1 MKRILAVFLLAAIL
15 IVPAAAASD
24 FTDVPENHWAYEYI
38 RNAVD
43 GGLVNGVGD
52 GRFEPEGKVTGFE
65 FAAMVERAVYQD
77 ELRDAQADEAWY
89 QPYVDIA
96 KSHGL
101 LTNGLD
107 NLAVLSQPISRYQMA
122 VILFNILDEAGV
134 VTRENGEVIGDAG
147 KVIITYEDAHYYIG
161 DWAQIPAQY
170 RDAVLVCY
178 AESLMNGTD
187 ANGTFSG
194 SADMTRAEGAKVA
207 LGLHDYFILVV
218 NRDDTEQPTAPE
230 QPAEPEQ
237 PADEQ
242 SGYAAQVAALVN
254 DERAA
259 EGLAPLQTND
269 LLQQAAQQRAQEIAE
284 VFAHDRPDGT
294 SCFTVLTEYGVSGY
308 STAGENI
315 AAGQGNPETVMN
327 SWMNSPGHRANI
339 MNGDF
344 DTIGVG
350 CAEINGRLYWVQLF
364 LG

>member
-147 KVIITYEDAHYYIG
+147 KVIILLGDAAPLDPEPYTGYIYED
-161 DWAQIPAQY
+161 
-170 RDAVLVCY
+170 VLL
-178 AESLMNGTD
+178 ALFNADISLDYENSD
-187 ANGTFSG
+187 QRVV
-194 SADMTRAEGAKVA
+194 SA
-207 LGLHDYFILVV
+207 L
-218 NRDDTEQPTAPE
+218 DTSLINVYT
-230 QPAEPEQ
+230 
-237 PADEQ
+237 
-242 SGYAAQVAALVN
+242 
-254 DERAA
+254 
-259 EGLAPLQTND
+259 
-269 LLQQAAQQRAQEIAE
+269 I
-284 VFAHDRPDGT
+284 GT
-294 SCFTVLTEYGVSGY
+294 SASSDAE
-308 STAGENI
+308 
-315 AAGQGNPETVMN
+315 
-327 SWMNSPGHRANI
+327 
-339 MNGDF
+339 DF
-344 DTIGVG
+344 FRSISSAMPNVT
-350 CAEINGRLYWVQLF
+350 
-364 LG
+364 